1 MMPPVT
7 RHSRTLTQAMVN
19 LGARTPLHFA
29 AFEIEPMINE
39 NAAALFAALFAAF
52 AGALAIGTAAGATRA
67 GGLARRAG
75 SSDIQRR

>member
-7 RHSRTLTQAMVN
+7 RHSRTLTQAMVD

-39 NAAALFAALFAAF
+39 NAAALFAAF